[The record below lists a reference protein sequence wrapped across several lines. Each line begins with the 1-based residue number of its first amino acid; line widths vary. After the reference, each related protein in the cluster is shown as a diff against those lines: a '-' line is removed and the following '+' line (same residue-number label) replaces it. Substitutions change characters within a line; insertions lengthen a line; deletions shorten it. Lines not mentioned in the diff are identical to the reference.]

1 MHEGARGL
9 YSAVPMA
16 LARDGSLS
24 AAARSVALYVWSHD
38 CKWQQSRN
46 DIAAALEMSVN
57 TATKAL
63 NELEASAW
71 MVRNP
76 RARKWHLQV
85 AAAPFSE
92 DQVRDLSGVLDQK
105 LIQYKPQEPDVLD
118 QKLIQYEE
126 CGLDVLDQKLIQYES
141 SRSKT
146 DLVSGSETDPLSGS
160 KTDLHSSTSRSA
172 PEVHLCRSTSKEP
185 EAVARPLTEEVE
197 RPKGSYEEYEL
208 ELGGSNPSS
217 VEAASAADD
226 DGPQG
231 LSLIRG
237 ADTQVSA
244 TGDPFASTPTWLLES
259 RASDERRPNGGLQG
273 AGLPWD

>member
-1 MHEGARGL
+1 MSRRNTVVHEGARGL

-118 QKLIQYEE
+118 QKLIQYE
-126 CGLDVLDQKLIQYES
+126 S

-226 DGPQG
+226 NGPQG

-259 RASDERRPNGGLQG
+259 RASDERRPNGGLQD